1 MDLLNLTLGQ
11 FLAVLVPLAG
21 ALVALYFYDRS
32 RRRLVVSTLR
42 FWPRRPAPPKTRRH
56 KKLQQP
62 LSLLLQIL
70 AMLLLLLAV
79 ADLRFGSFGGPLRH
93 HVLIVE
99 TSAWMNAAA
108 AGGNVTLMDEARLR
122 AEAYLR
128 AIPASDPVMVM
139 RADGLPTPVTPFT
152 TDREVL
158 LAAIRES
165 QAGFTATN
173 LGGALELARSALD
186 LATGAG
192 SGAPGL
198 LQRMS
203 AGTVGEVALVGTGRV
218 LRRDAAQI
226 RTSGIPSLR
235 LIEVGEGMEDAGIRQ
250 FTAHRSAEEPGRW
263 RVVAQVANHSPQAK
277 TLRLDV
283 RFNTA
288 ALGYRTVRAG
298 PEREQAVEFNV
309 RTQSP
314 GVLEAALGPA
324 DSFAGDN
331 TARLEL
337 PAYQPRPVEV
347 YSDRAARWRPLAAS
361 ILSVEPSFRRAA
373 EYGNAAGERAVRIF
387 DRFAPRESVS
397 GAAVFVAPP
406 RENSPIA
413 VARQVSNVRITRW
426 GSPHPLADGLND
438 ADFLLPRAEVFE
450 LSAGDVVIAECTAGP
465 VIVLREQGGR
475 RHVFVGFD
483 LLDEKLQGRL
493 STPLLFANV
502 VRWFAPEVFRG
513 QAVQASA
520 PGLIEWEMPPVR
532 EEEVQVVSSVD
543 AHIPWR
549 LVDNRLRL
557 FAGAPGVVTIRTPEQ
572 ESRLSLTLPEVG
584 NARWEPPEGILRG
597 VPPPAPGAL
606 LAGVALWPWFSL
618 LALAILAVDW
628 RYFGRGFTSSAAAD
642 EGTAESSHAGGM
654 TGLGLG
660 TPSSS
665 SSAREEQLTR

>member
-11 FLAVLVPLAG
+11 FLAVFVPLAG

-79 ADLRFGSFGGPLRH
+79 ADLRFGSFGGPRRH
-93 HVLIVE
+93 HVLILE

-108 AGGNVTLMDEARLR
+108 AGGNGALMDEARLR
-122 AEAYLR
+122 AVSYLR
-128 AIPASDPVMVM
+128 AIPASEPVMLI
-139 RADGLPTPVTPFT
+139 RADGLPTPATPFT
-152 TDREVL
+152 IDREVM
-158 LAAIRES
+158 LAAIGES
-165 QAGFTATN
+165 QAGFTAAN
-173 LGGALELARSALD
+173 LGGALELARSALQ
-186 LATGAG
+186 LATDAG
-192 SGAPGL
+192 GVSQGL
-198 LQRMS
+198 LERMS
-203 AGTVGEVALVGTGRV
+203 AGTVGEVAFVGSARV

-226 RTSGIPSLR
+226 RTSGIPALR

-250 FTAHRSAEEPGRW
+250 FTAQRSAEEPGRW
-263 RVVAQVANHSPQAK
+263 RVVAQVANHSREVK

-288 ALGYRTVRAG
+288 ALGYRTVRVG
-298 PEREQAVEFNV
+298 PESEQAVEFTV

-314 GVLEAALGPA
+314 GALEAVLGPA
-324 DSFAGDN
+324 DVFAGDN
-331 TARLEL
+331 TARIDL
-337 PAYQPRPVEV
+337 PAYQPRPIEV

-361 ILSVEPSFRRAA
+361 ILSVEPSFRRTA
-373 EYGNAAGERAVRIF
+373 EFGKSAGERTVRVF
-387 DRFAPRESVS
+387 DRFLPREPLS
-397 GAAVFVAPP
+397 GAAVFVEPP

-426 GSPHPLADGLND
+426 GAPHSLADGLND
-438 ADFLLPRAEVFE
+438 ADFLLPRAEVFQ
-450 LSAGDVVIAECTAGP
+450 LSAGDVAIAECAAGP
-465 VIVLREQGGR
+465 VIVLREEAGR
-475 RHVFVGFD
+475 RSVFVGFD

-493 STPLLFANV
+493 STPLLFANI

-513 QAVQASA
+513 RAVQASA

-532 EEEVQVVSSVD
+532 EADVQVVSSED
-543 AHIPWR
+543 EQIPWR

-557 FAGAPGVVTIRTPEQ
+557 FAGRPGVVTIRTPEQ
-572 ESRLSLTLPEVG
+572 ESRLNLTLPEVG

-597 VPPPAPGAL
+597 VPPPASGAL
-606 LAGVALWPWFSL
+606 LAGVALWPWLSL
-618 LALAILAVDW
+618 LALGILAVDW
-628 RYFGRGFTSSAAAD
+628 RYYGRGFAASATFAD
-642 EGTAESSHAGGM
+642 GTGESVMPAGM

-660 TPSSS
+660 APPNGSST
-665 SSAREEQLTR
+665 REEQLTR